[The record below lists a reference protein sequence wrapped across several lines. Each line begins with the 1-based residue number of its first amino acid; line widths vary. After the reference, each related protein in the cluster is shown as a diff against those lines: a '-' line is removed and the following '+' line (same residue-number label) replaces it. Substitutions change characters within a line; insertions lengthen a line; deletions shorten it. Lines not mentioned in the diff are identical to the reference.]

1 MELFDEIIQNKQ
13 LEDTIT
19 ERQVLRAR
27 KNIEKSHREGENTE
41 VKADNLTEVP
51 KAQRATEA

>member
-1 MELFDEIIQNKQ
+1 
-13 LEDTIT
+13 
-19 ERQVLRAR
+19 
-27 KNIEKSHREGENTE
+27 